1 MDSRGNRDA
10 SPRLWRYPR
19 CIPGVYLY
27 IARERAKFIRRI
39 LAQGELATCSLP
51 PTLSKVFVFAR
62 AEVAVMHPCECRGS
76 HDASPQHRQ
85 PRCIPTEWWSRD
97 ASLRTRGRAS
107 LCRRL
112 GQ

>member
-1 MDSRGNRDA
+1 MHPPIRGGTREA
-10 SPRLWRYPR
+10 SPLCLKEEKGTAYNAV
-19 CIPGVYLY
+19 CG
-27 IARERAKFIRRI
+27 
-39 LAQGELATCSLP
+39 
-51 PTLSKVFVFAR
+51 R
-62 AEVAVMHPCECRGS
+62 AEATVMYPCECRGS
-76 HDASPQHRQ
+76 HDASPLQRQ